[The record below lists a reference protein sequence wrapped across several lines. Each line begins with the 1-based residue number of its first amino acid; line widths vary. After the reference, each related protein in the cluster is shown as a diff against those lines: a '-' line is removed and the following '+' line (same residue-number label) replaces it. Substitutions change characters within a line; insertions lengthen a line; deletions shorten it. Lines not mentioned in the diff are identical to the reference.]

1 MVGDHLS
8 MGTELV
14 GDRIGWGPF
23 VQRDQLIGDQ
33 MWGTKCP
40 GTICVWD
47 EMCHSL
53 LTVFKYDPAALYKVR
68 KFESAAPGQLP
79 QFILFGTKARGMSET
94 IKSSKLLPNA
104 TIAYFDT

>member
-1 MVGDHLS
+1 MLFLKG
-8 MGTELV
+8 
-14 GDRIGWGPF
+14 
-23 VQRDQLIGDQ
+23 
-33 MWGTKCP
+33 GTKCP

-47 EMCHSL
+47 EMRHSL